1 MLKKLRNVHRV
12 QTQKNTIIIYKM
24 KLSSILLILSIIL
37 SMLGGYSDMSGH
49 RTFGLSREH
58 YWSDAIY
65 IGVLAIAIH
74 ILWHK

>member
-1 MLKKLRNVHRV
+1 MLKKLRNVHHAQIKKIMKV
-12 QTQKNTIIIYKM
+12 IHKM

-37 SMLGGYSDMSGH
+37 SMLGGYSDMTGH
-49 RTFGLSREH
+49 RVFGLSREH

-65 IGVLAIAIH
+65 MGVLAIAIH

>member
-1 MLKKLRNVHRV
+1 
-12 QTQKNTIIIYKM
+12 M

-37 SMLGGYSDMSGH
+37 SMLGGYSDMSGQ
-49 RTFGLSREH
+49 RVFGLSREH

-65 IGVLAIAIH
+65 IGVLAIAVH